1 MKWLSYK
8 GMTDLNTDQE
18 LLSGIEKVC
27 RKAQEHLAYQALS
40 RPQRNSPQQVRQR
53 VRQQAPISRP
63 MVSPPVH
70 RPSNQVP
77 SFQSPLTAFVN
88 KAVGQ
93 KFDKTALKA
102 LVLQEKSTNPN
113 STSTDIFNKIRNALN
128 DAGSKMS
135 DVIRTRMYLTDINDW
150 ETVARVHGDIFSD
163 IKPVSTLVEVSG
175 LIDKELLIEIEV
187 SAVVS
192 DRL

>member
-1 MKWLSYK
+1 MIILSDRNNYSSGAPWESIAGYSRAVRVGNIIEVAGTTAVDK
-8 GMTDLNTDQE
+8 EGQVVGAGDISKQTD
-18 LLSGIEKVC
+18 
-27 RKAQEHLAYQALS
+27 Y
-40 RPQRNSPQQVRQR
+40 
-53 VRQQAPISRP
+53 
-63 MVSPPVH
+63 
-70 RPSNQVP
+70 
-77 SFQSPLTAFVN
+77 
-88 KAVGQ
+88 
-93 KFDKTALKA
+93 
-102 LVLQEKSTNPN
+102 
-113 STSTDIFNKIRNALN
+113 IFNKIRNALN

-175 LIDKELLIEIEV
+175 LIDEELLIEIEV

>member
-1 MKWLSYK
+1 VIILSDRSNYSS
-8 GMTDLNTDQE
+8 GAPWESIAGYSRAVRVGNIIEVAGTTAVDREGQVVGAGDIGEQTD
-18 LLSGIEKVC
+18 
-27 RKAQEHLAYQALS
+27 Y
-40 RPQRNSPQQVRQR
+40 
-53 VRQQAPISRP
+53 
-63 MVSPPVH
+63 
-70 RPSNQVP
+70 
-77 SFQSPLTAFVN
+77 
-88 KAVGQ
+88 
-93 KFDKTALKA
+93 
-102 LVLQEKSTNPN
+102 
-113 STSTDIFNKIRNALN
+113 IFNKIRNALN

-150 ETVARVHGDIFSD
+150 ETVARVHGNIFSD

>member
-1 MKWLSYK
+1 VIILSDRSNYSS
-8 GMTDLNTDQE
+8 GAPWESIAGYSRAVRVGNIIEVAGTTSVDTEGQVVGAGDIGEQTD
-18 LLSGIEKVC
+18 
-27 RKAQEHLAYQALS
+27 Y
-40 RPQRNSPQQVRQR
+40 
-53 VRQQAPISRP
+53 
-63 MVSPPVH
+63 
-70 RPSNQVP
+70 
-77 SFQSPLTAFVN
+77 
-88 KAVGQ
+88 
-93 KFDKTALKA
+93 
-102 LVLQEKSTNPN
+102 
-113 STSTDIFNKIRNALN
+113 IFNKIRNALN

>member
-1 MKWLSYK
+1 MIILSDRSNYSSGTPWESIAGYSRAVRVGNIIEVAGTTAVDAEGQVVGAGDISK
-8 GMTDLNTDQE
+8 QTD
-18 LLSGIEKVC
+18 
-27 RKAQEHLAYQALS
+27 Y
-40 RPQRNSPQQVRQR
+40 
-53 VRQQAPISRP
+53 
-63 MVSPPVH
+63 
-70 RPSNQVP
+70 
-77 SFQSPLTAFVN
+77 
-88 KAVGQ
+88 
-93 KFDKTALKA
+93 
-102 LVLQEKSTNPN
+102 
-113 STSTDIFNKIRNALN
+113 IFNKIRNALN

-175 LIDKELLIEIEV
+175 LIDEELLIEIEV

>member
-1 MKWLSYK
+1 MIILSDRSNYSSGAPWESIAGYSRAVRVGNIIEVAGTTAVDSEGQVVGAGDISK
-8 GMTDLNTDQE
+8 QTD
-18 LLSGIEKVC
+18 
-27 RKAQEHLAYQALS
+27 Y
-40 RPQRNSPQQVRQR
+40 
-53 VRQQAPISRP
+53 
-63 MVSPPVH
+63 
-70 RPSNQVP
+70 
-77 SFQSPLTAFVN
+77 
-88 KAVGQ
+88 
-93 KFDKTALKA
+93 
-102 LVLQEKSTNPN
+102 
-113 STSTDIFNKIRNALN
+113 IFYKIRNALN

-175 LIDKELLIEIEV
+175 LIDEELLIEIEV